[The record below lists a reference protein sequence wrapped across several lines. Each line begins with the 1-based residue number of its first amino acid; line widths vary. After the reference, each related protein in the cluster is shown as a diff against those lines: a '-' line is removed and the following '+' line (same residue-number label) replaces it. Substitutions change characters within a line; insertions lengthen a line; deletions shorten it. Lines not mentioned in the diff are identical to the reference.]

1 VRQRKGICRT
11 RSQLLDRHEE
21 HVGNGLRTQARR
33 VLLHQIAPAYQ
44 QASGSQKQHILE
56 EFVTATG
63 YACKYAQWLLNHA
76 EEVFAPPVVL
86 RRRYGPEVE
95 EVLVLVWKTL
105 NRICAKRFIPFLPV
119 ILETL
124 EEHGHVQRSRGTPQP
139 ASLDERGY
147 RRSPLASPSLHP
159 SPWPFDHQSGSLA
172 QTADPDSHLREV
184 GTRPNRAFWRSIWS
198 PTVEGDCRVA
208 ASIRSR

>member
-1 VRQRKGICRT
+1 
-11 RSQLLDRHEE
+11 
-21 HVGNGLRTQARR
+21 VGNGLRTQARR
-33 VLLHQIAPAYQ
+33 VLLQQIAPAYH
-44 QASGSQKQHILE
+44 QASGSQKQKILE
-56 EFVTATG
+56 EFVQATG
-63 YACKYAQWLLNHA
+63 YVRKYALWLLNHV
-76 EEVFAPPVVL
+76 EEVFAQPTVL

-95 EVLVLVWKTL
+95 EALVQAWKTL
-105 NRICAKRFIPFLPV
+105 NRICAKRLIPFLPSIV
-119 ILETL
+119 ETL

-159 SPWPFDHQSGSLA
+159 SSWPFDHQSRPLA
-172 QTADPDSHLREV
+172 QRADPDSHLRKV
-184 GTRPNRAFWRSIWS
+184 GMRLNRAFWRSIWL